1 MRTFVTGFLSF
12 ALFPGCTNNSGRDV
26 SQMVP
31 RNADNTWTS
40 DALARGDADAI
51 RDKVRE
57 NSSYIHERDFGGD
70 TPLLTAIEFADLELV
85 RFLLKHGADP
95 NVEVDDG
102 YTCLLTAIESDA
114 DESTPIVAELIRAG
128 GDIHAIGI
136 NGRTPLH
143 MAAARGQVE
152 KARLLID
159 AGADVNRRTEI
170 DASETP
176 LMEAAFTGQ
185 PSTVRLLLAHGADP
199 SMRDAMK
206 NRTPLEIAEDS
217 AKGPD
222 PDVVNFLKNL
232 KNATKI
238 DVGELF
244 GDMDLPADQ
253 LEVIKQTRKDVDM
266 AQIYID
272 NINELVKTGDHAEV
286 IRILTERRR
295 RNISMAR
302 NVK

>member
-1 MRTFVTGFLSF
+1 MTS
-12 ALFPGCTNNSGRDV
+12 
-26 SQMVP
+26 

-40 DALARGDADAI
+40 DALQRGDTDAI
-51 RDKVRE
+51 REKVLE
-57 NSSYIHERDFGGD
+57 NPSYVHERDFVGD
-70 TPLLTAIEFADLELV
+70 TPLLTAIEFGNLELV
-85 RFLLKHGADP
+85 RFLIKHGADP

-114 DESTPIVAELIRAG
+114 DESPLIVAELIRAG
-128 GDIHAIGI
+128 ADIHALGT
-136 NGRTPLH
+136 NGWTPLH

-185 PSTVRLLLAHGADP
+185 PSTVRLLLEHGADP
-199 SMRDAMK
+199 AMRDTIN
-206 NRTPLEIAEDS
+206 NRTPLEIAQNA

-222 PDVVNFLKNL
+222 PDVVNYLKAENIQ
-232 KNATKI
+232 I
-238 DVGELF
+238 DVGELY

-253 LEVIKQTRKDVDM
+253 LEMMKQAMEDVDM
-266 AQIYID
+266 TQTYVD
-272 NINELVKTGDHAEV
+272 NANELVKTGNHAEV
-286 IRILTERRR
+286 IRILAEHRR
-295 RNISMAR
+295 
-302 NVK
+302 

>member
-1 MRTFVTGFLSF
+1 
-12 ALFPGCTNNSGRDV
+12 
-26 SQMVP
+26 MVP

-40 DALARGDADAI
+40 DALQRGDTDAI
-51 RDKVRE
+51 RNKVRA
-57 NSSYIHERDFGGD
+57 NSSYIHERDFVGD
-70 TPLLTAIEFADLELV
+70 TPLLSAIGFADLELV

-114 DESTPIVAELIRAG
+114 DESAPIVAELVRAG
-128 GDIHAIGI
+128 ADIHATGT
-136 NGRTPLH
+136 NGWTPLH

-159 AGADVNRRTEI
+159 AGADVNRRKEI

-199 SMRDAMK
+199 SMRDTIN
-206 NRTPLEIAEDS
+206 NRTPLEIAEDA

-222 PDVVNFLKNL
+222 PDVVNYLKNE
-232 KNATKI
+232 NIQI
-238 DVGELF
+238 DVDELF
-244 GDMDLPADQ
+244 GDIDLPADQ
-253 LEVIKQTRKDVDM
+253 LEMMKQTMKDVDM
-266 AQIYID
+266 TQSYID
-272 NINELVKTGDHAEV
+272 NSNELVKTGNHAEV
-286 IRILTERRR
+286 IRILTEHRR
-295 RNISMAR
+295 
-302 NVK
+302 